1 MFRHLQGSL
10 RNSNVGCVG
19 AILLTLFT
27 AALIF
32 GLVLLAWWP
41 FFTTGE

>member
-1 MFRHLQGSL
+1 VFRRLKDSL
-10 RNSNVGCVG
+10 GNSNVGCVG

-32 GLVLLAWWP
+32 GLVLMAWWP
-41 FFTTGE
+41 YFAKGE